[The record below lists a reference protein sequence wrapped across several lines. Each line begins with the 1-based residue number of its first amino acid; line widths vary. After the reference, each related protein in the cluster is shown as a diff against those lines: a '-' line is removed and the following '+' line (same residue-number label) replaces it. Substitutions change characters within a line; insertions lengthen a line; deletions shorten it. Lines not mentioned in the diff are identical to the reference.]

1 MAKAI
6 SSLLSDA
13 FIFVFRLLVFIVF
26 GNPLSMCVLNLLA
39 PRKTAKFARNP
50 HYFGPKLS
58 AFYERQALKW
68 PFHRAKW
75 WMKLEDLSKYSVNRQ
90 IKYFFRVT
98 FKNKTEVETLK
109 AMQKDQTFWPKAYDR
124 LFFHYGKKCLP
135 IKESRE
141 LKNKNGAS
149 RKTWYINTT
158 VAEFMMMHVRLNYDA
173 LEAVIKQASD
183 VNDCTMKF
191 ALMQYLDCGKIND
204 AQLKLLINAV
214 IAEGEKSNKSMD
226 MCSLLCGYI
235 RHYGLSTENLLLLE
249 AKAEYAS
256 FVCVKDAFQYYENF
270 KAVRSFKD
278 TEEGRAA
285 WREFCKKTKDILPAV
300 QGEMSLRQYY
310 IFHNVGHVLDKTAAM
325 TFLQRPDKE
334 LWRAMFE
341 REPNFGYVSDDVR
354 RCIEFNPEMKAL
366 RKEVIKKANSK

>member
-13 FIFVFRLLVFIVF
+13 FVFVFRLLVFIVF

-90 IKYFFRVT
+90 IKYFFRVA

-109 AMQKDQTFWPKAYDR
+109 AMQKDKTLWPKAYDR

-141 LKNKNGAS
+141 LKSKNGAS

-158 VAEFMMMHVRLNYDA
+158 VAEFMMMHVRLSYDA
-173 LEAVIKQASD
+173 LEAVINQASD
-183 VNDCTMKF
+183 VNDCTMRY
-191 ALMQYLDCGKIND
+191 ALKQYLDSGKIND
-204 AQLKLLINAV
+204 AQLRLLLNGV
-214 IAEGEKSNKSMD
+214 IAADKSDSGLD
-226 MCSLLCGYI
+226 MCNVLRSYI
-235 RHYGLSTENLLLLE
+235 SHFGLSDENLILLE
-249 AKAEYAS
+249 AALS
-256 FVCVKDAFQYYENF
+256 KDHFARIKEEADCYKNF

-278 TEEGRAA
+278 TEDGRKE
-285 WREFCKKTKDILPAV
+285 WRTFCKETPKILPAV
-300 QGEMSLRQYY
+300 QGEMNLRQYY

-325 TFLQRPDKE
+325 TFLHRPDKE